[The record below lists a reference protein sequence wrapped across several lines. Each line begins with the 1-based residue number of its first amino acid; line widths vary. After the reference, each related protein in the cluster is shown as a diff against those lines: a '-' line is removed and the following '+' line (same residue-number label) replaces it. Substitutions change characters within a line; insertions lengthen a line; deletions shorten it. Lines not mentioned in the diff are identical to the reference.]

1 MAIIRLTSGTTQ
13 SGSGTSTLTAEQLR
27 IVLTNY
33 PFPISLGGG
42 LNSTSKDTGHITV
55 LGGIGL
61 TGNLYLSNVFASDN
75 ITAANIT
82 LYYNLTVGTISSRI
96 IENSGLITATSGNIG
111 QFNAISVTASQ
122 ATVNSLTVINTATVE
137 NIVASAGYITTQ
149 TGSTASISTVNSTNV
164 NVTNL
169 AVDTIVPRTGS
180 QINLGLLNQL
190 VISGGSDGY
199 ALTTDGAGNLRWSTS
214 ALNLSVGY
222 GLIKD
227 GTVINLATSGISAG
241 TYTAVTVDVYGR
253 TVAGSYQLETF
264 GSVTG
269 RGASTSSAIVINN
282 VRDSEDI
289 NIGALVV
296 TGGVGVGLTLT
307 TTNLVVQNS
316 ANFQNGITVQNSTM
330 LTGTVTLTAQSSG
343 GVPLVISSGS
353 LNGGASSGSIEYDG
367 QALYITTTAGRQII
381 MLRQAGQT
389 TMPVILVNAVA
400 TVNINISNPNPALF
414 DDVVLNTYDKVVLTA
429 QNNAVDNGVYVFTA
443 TGVAL
448 VRSSDSNIITG
459 IYSGTE
465 YNVSAGTIYAGSTWR
480 LETTGTIVVGST
492 SLTINHILSKD
503 NIAIARLNKNSSA
516 GIITRTTYGSVA
528 LRSITTTSPFL
539 SITNPTGAAGDITIV
554 SSIVPVASGGTGR
567 DSFFGYLRGL
577 GTITTSSNTIPISSV
592 TGVGTMATQNANAV
606 AITGG
611 TVSISNLTVAG
622 NISAGTVVSGN
633 VYTNYYFYANG
644 TPYFNTGLTGA
655 TGVTGLTGATGPVG
669 PRGITGSPGVTGEIG
684 STGPQGANGT
694 SGASGVAGA
703 LGASGVAGAAG
714 AAGASGA
721 SGARG
726 ATGATGIQG
735 ASVVLQGTVLTIADL
750 PAVPTNWNTYAGHG
764 WIVTYGDGGSHLDG
778 SLWFWNL
785 AAGYWSDIGKIVGPA
800 GDNGASGTQGAL
812 GASGATGGLGYTGSI
827 GYTGSTGSQ
836 GNLGSSGATGS
847 TGPTGLRGSDGTSIT
862 IIGAVPNI
870 TYLVGPAAVVSGTFG
885 DGFILNDNG
894 HLAVWNG
901 STFADIGN
909 ITGPSGATGAYGYS
923 GSRGYTGSVG
933 ASGGTGPTGPSGYGF
948 TYRGAHDLGTTYNP
962 YDVVTNNGS
971 SYLKITYTDTGASL
985 TDGSHWNLIVSKGDQ
1000 GIIGYTGSVGATGP
1014 RGATGYTG
1022 YTGSFSAT
1030 AAYQIITSNTT
1041 IATNTTSGAL
1051 QVAGGA
1057 GIGGNLYVGGNV
1069 VSPGGNPLH
1078 NIQVTIND
1086 VPPSSPNIGDVWY
1099 DSASGASYQY
1109 ISDGTSAFWIQFG
1122 TSF

>member
-1 MAIIRLTSGTTQ
+1 MAILRLTSGTTQ
-13 SGSGTSTLTAEQLR
+13 SGSGSSTLTAEQLS

-33 PFPISLGGG
+33 PFPISLSGG

-55 LGGIGL
+55 LGGVGL
-61 TGNLYLSNVFASDN
+61 TGNLYLSNVFASGN

-96 IENSGLITATSGNIG
+96 IENSGLITATSGSIG

-122 ATVNSLTVINTATVE
+122 ATVNSLTVTNTATVG
-137 NIVASAGYITTQ
+137 NIIASAGYITTQ

-164 NVTNL
+164 NVTTL
-169 AVDTIVPRTGS
+169 AVDTLAPRTGS
-180 QINLGLLNQL
+180 QINLGLPTQL
-190 VISGGSDGY
+190 VIGGGSDGY

-253 TVAGSYQLETF
+253 TVSGSYQLETL
-264 GSVTG
+264 GSVTS
-269 RGASTSSAIVINN
+269 RGASTSSAIAINN
-282 VRDSEDI
+282 VSDSNDI

-296 TGGVGVGLTLT
+296 AGGVGVGLTLT

-316 ANFQNGITVQNSTM
+316 ADFQNGITVQNSTM

-353 LNGGASSGSIEYDG
+353 LNGGASSGAIEYDG

-389 TMPVILVNAVA
+389 TTPVILVNAVA

-429 QNNAVDNGVYVFTA
+429 QNNAADNGVYVFTA
-443 TGVAL
+443 SGVAL
-448 VRSSDSNIITG
+448 ARSSDSNSITG

-480 LETTGTIVVGST
+480 LETTGIIVVGST
-492 SLTINHILSKD
+492 NLTINHILSKD

-516 GIITRTTYGSVA
+516 GIITRTTYGNVA

-539 SITNPTGAAGDITIV
+539 SITNPTGAAGDISIV

-577 GTITTSSNTIPISSV
+577 GTVTTSSNTIPISSV

-611 TVSISNLTVAG
+611 TASIGNLTVTG

-644 TPYFNTGLTGA
+644 TPYFNTGLTGP
-655 TGVTGLTGATGPVG
+655 TGLTGATGPVG
-669 PRGITGSPGVTGEIG
+669 PRGITGSTGVAGETG
-684 STGPQGANGT
+684 STGPQGASGT

-703 LGASGVAGAAG
+703 SGATGAT
-714 AAGASGA
+714 GASGA
-721 SGARG
+721 SGVSGASGASG

-735 ASVVLQGTVLTIADL
+735 VSVVLQGTVLTIANL
-750 PAVPTNWNTYAGHG
+750 PAAPANLNDYSGHG

-785 AAGYWSDIGKIVGPA
+785 AVGQWSDIGKIVGPA
-800 GDNGASGTQGAL
+800 GDNGASGAT
-812 GASGATGGLGYTGSI
+812 GATGATGITGGPGYTGSI
-827 GYTGSTGSQ
+827 GYTGSMGSQ
-836 GNLGSSGATGS
+836 GDVGSSGATGP

-862 IIGAVPNI
+862 VIGAVPDI
-870 TYLVGPAAVVSGTFG
+870 TYLVGPAAVVAGTFG

-901 STFADIGN
+901 SLFVDIGN

-933 ASGGTGPTGPSGYGF
+933 ASGATGPTGPSGQGF
-948 TYRGAHDLGTTYNP
+948 TYCGAYNSGTTYNP

-971 SYLKITYTDTGASL
+971 SYLKITYTYAGASL
-985 TDGSHWNLIVSKGDQ
+985 ADGSHWNLIVSKGDQ
-1000 GIIGYTGSVGATGP
+1000 GSIGYTGSVGATGP
-1014 RGATGYTG
+1014 RGATGFTG

-1069 VSPGGNPLH
+1069 VSLGGNPLH

-1086 VPPSSPNIGDVWY
+1086 VPPAGPNIGDVWY
-1099 DSASGASYQY
+1099 DSASGASYQF
-1109 ISDGTSAFWIQFG
+1109 ISDGTSTFWIQFG